1 MLDID
6 PFTEDVLFGALR
18 TVKAWQMVND
28 PKVSWELDSEGLL
41 MLCKDAGYSEA
52 SAQKAATDRAN
63 ARMDRGLMP

>member
-18 TVKAWQMVND
+18 TAKAWEMVND
-28 PKVSWELDSEGLL
+28 PKATSEMDSEGLL
-41 MLCKDAGYSEA
+41 ELCKAAGYSEDA
-52 SAQKAATDRAN
+52 SQKAATDRAN